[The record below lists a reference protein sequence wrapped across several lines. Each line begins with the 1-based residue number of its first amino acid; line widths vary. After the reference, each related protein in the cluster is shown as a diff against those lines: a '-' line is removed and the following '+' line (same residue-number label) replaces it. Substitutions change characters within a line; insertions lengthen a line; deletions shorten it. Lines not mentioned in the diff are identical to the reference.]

1 MNVMKFSL
9 GLSSLFLVA
18 SCMSTTNST
27 LPTKIAFGSCGSQD
41 KPMPI
46 LHKVVEEKPDV
57 FIYLGDNIYGD
68 TKDMK
73 VLQAKYDKL
82 GNKSEFKALKA
93 NVPRILATWDD
104 HDYGQNDAGK
114 EYPKK
119 EESKEIFLNFWG
131 EPEGTTRR
139 ETPGIY
145 TSYMQE
151 SAGKKLQI
159 IILDERTFRDPIL
172 RAPKKN
178 KKVLAP
184 WKNQYMP
191 QPKAGS
197 NFLGKKQWTWLEQ
210 EFKKPA
216 DLRIIASGSQF
227 GHDYNGY
234 ESWTLFP
241 FERERMFKL
250 IAKTKANGVVFIS
263 GDVHWGEVSK
273 VERDDTYPI
282 YDITSSGINK
292 SWKSFEP
299 NTSRVGKIMR
309 ENHFGQ
315 IEIDWNAKDPQLN
328 FSIIGL
334 DGEKVVDHQVEL
346 SEISF

>member
-1 MNVMKFSL
+1 MHYFLLVMISVTFM
-9 GLSSLFLVA
+9 
-18 SCMSTTNST
+18 SCMSPSPQAA

-46 LHKVVEEKPDV
+46 LYKVVEEKPDL

-68 TKDMK
+68 TTDMAILK
-73 VLQAKYDKL
+73 AKYDKL
-82 GNKSEFKALKA
+82 GNKPEFRALKSS
-93 NVPRILATWDD
+93 VPNIYATWDD
-104 HDYGQNDAGK
+104 HDYGKNDAGK

-119 EESKEIFLNFWG
+119 VESKQIFLDFWG
-131 EPEGTTRR
+131 EPGATERR
-139 ETPGIY
+139 KTPGIY
-145 TSYMQE
+145 TSYMRE
-151 SAGKKLQI
+151 SQGKKLQI
-159 IILDERTFRDPIL
+159 IVLDERTFRDRIL

-191 QPKAGS
+191 HPKAGPT
-197 NFLGKKQWTWLEQ
+197 FLGEAQWKWLEE

-241 FERERMFKL
+241 HEQEKMYQL
-250 IAKTKANGVVFIS
+250 IEKTQANGVVFIS
-263 GDVHWGEVSK
+263 GDVHWGEISK
-273 VERDDTYPI
+273 VERDGLYPI

-292 SWKSFEP
+292 SWKTFEP
-299 NTSRVGKIMR
+299 NSKRVGKIMR

-315 IEIDWNAKDPQLN
+315 IEIDWNQADPQLS
-328 FSIIGL
+328 FSLIGL
-334 DGEKVVDHQVEL
+334 DGKKVVDHKVKL
-346 SEISF
+346 SELKF

>member
-1 MNVMKFSL
+1 MNKLKCTLLLIFQ
-9 GLSSLFLVA
+9 FLAV
-18 SCMSTTNST
+18 SCMNSESSK

-46 LHKVVEEKPDV
+46 LYKVVEEKPDI

-68 TKDMK
+68 TEDMSI
-73 VLQAKYDKL
+73 LQAKYEKL
-82 GNKSEFKALKA
+82 GNKPEFKSLKK
-93 NVPRILATWDD
+93 NVSNIYATWDD
-104 HDYGQNDAGK
+104 HDYGKNDAGK

-119 EESKEIFLNFWG
+119 EESKEIFLNFWE
-131 EPEGTTRR
+131 EPKGTERR
-139 ETPGIY
+139 KRPGIY
-145 TSYMQE
+145 TSYMRE

-172 RAPKKN
+172 KAPKKN
-178 KKVLAP
+178 KKVLPP
-184 WKNQYMP
+184 WKNQYKP
-191 QPKAGS
+191 HDKAGS
-197 NFLGKKQWTWLEQ
+197 NFLGQEQWSWLEKELQ
-210 EFKKPA
+210 KPA

-250 IAKTKANGVVFIS
+250 IEKTPANGVVFIS
-263 GDVHWGEVSK
+263 GDVHWGELSK
-273 VERDDTYPI
+273 VERKGMYPI

-299 NTSRVGKIMR
+299 NSKRVGKVMR

-315 IEIDWNAKDPQLN
+315 IEIDWSLKDPKLS
-328 FSIIGL
+328 FSIIDLKGK
-334 DGEKVVDHQVEL
+334 KVIDHKISL
-346 SEISF
+346 SKLSF